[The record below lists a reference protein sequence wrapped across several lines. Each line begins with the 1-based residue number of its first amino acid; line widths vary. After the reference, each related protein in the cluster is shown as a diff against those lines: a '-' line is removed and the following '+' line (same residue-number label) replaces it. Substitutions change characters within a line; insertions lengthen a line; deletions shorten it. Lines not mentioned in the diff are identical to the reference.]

1 MSDSKLLHGGMDP
14 DHVARVREWDRSMVP
29 AATQMVAELDPGA
42 LDDRARD
49 MLDLLRRLL
58 ESPERRV
65 AWTVTTLRRHLDAHP
80 PAVEEQACCE
90 APAVEGMSDALA
102 EIIDPARPL
111 PPDAAAEVDEEVRR
125 VRAERADEALEQ
137 VNEEL
142 AAAAHDADAEPD
154 LVPGGG
160 IW

>member
-1 MSDSKLLHGGMDP
+1 MSDNEQTHWGMDP

-42 LDDRARD
+42 LDDRGRHL
-49 MLDLLRRLL
+49 LDLLRRLL
-58 ESPERRV
+58 STPERRV
-65 AWTVTTLRRHLDAHP
+65 AWTVTTLRRYLDAHP
-80 PAVEEQACCE
+80 PAAEV
-90 APAVEGMSDALA
+90 PAAEGMSDTLA
-102 EIIDPARPL
+102 DIIDPARPL

-125 VRAERADEALEQ
+125 VRAERAREALAR

-142 AAAAHDADAEPD
+142 AAAAHDADTEPE